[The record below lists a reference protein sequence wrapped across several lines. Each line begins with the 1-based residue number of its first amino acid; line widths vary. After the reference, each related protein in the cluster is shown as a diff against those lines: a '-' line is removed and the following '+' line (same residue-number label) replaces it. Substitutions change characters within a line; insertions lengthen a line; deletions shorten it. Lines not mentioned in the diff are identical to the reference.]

1 MTTQEIT
8 LKKSQIVDSFRDLP
22 EDVTAEALIERIL
35 FIKLIQERIKGIEDG
50 TAKFVPHE
58 QVMQELAELR
68 AKKMAES
75 QELPL

>member
-35 FIKLIQERIKGIEDG
+35 FIKLIQERIKESEKNEGM
-50 TAKFVPHE
+50 PHE
-58 QVMQELAELR
+58 EFMREFDAFK
-68 AKKMAES
+68 AKKRAES
-75 QELPL
+75 QLIPA